1 MTWTTTLEVVDC
13 ASTGTKLAG
22 AKVELGLVEIGL
34 TNAAGRIDAVLDDF
48 NTLPIFKVSK
58 ADYVTDNFVLD
69 KSIYAGTTRTVCLT
83 NPTTIPDG
91 QDPDVPGESGGKEF
105 DSGGCFIVSAATGSA
120 QSEEVAAL
128 RALRD
133 RVAERS
139 AIAASLIDAIYDE
152 YRQFSPAVAERLDA
166 ATFARQSALM
176 AAVRPLLAWYR
187 LAGYLAL
194 DRDNER
200 ALKEV
205 QQALRDACPRWLSP
219 LSMAQR
225 IAALR
230 RREPVADNAPRTLRE
245 LAPHLHRAASLPL
258 VNWAMLEPLE
268 RCWVIAA
275 EQLDSVRE
283 VGRWLGDAPVE
294 RLCALPVGDAAAHG
308 QAIASLLAFSAGD
321 QERLVQRL
329 QARAAQAITPAP
341 LPRAQPGKSGCGCS

>member
-34 TNAAGRIDAVLDDF
+34 TNAAGRIDAVVDDF
-48 NTLPIFKVSK
+48 NTLPIFKISK
-58 ADYVTDNFVLD
+58 ANYVSDNFVLD

-91 QDPDVPGESGGKEF
+91 QNPDVPGQSGGQEF

-120 QSEEVAAL
+120 ESVEVVAL
-128 RALRD
+128 RALRG

-139 AIAASLIDAIYDE
+139 AIAASMIDAIYGQ
-152 YRQFSPAVAERLDA
+152 YLRFSPAVAARLDA
-166 ATFARQSALM
+166 DKFARQGALI
-176 AAVRPLLAWYR
+176 AAVRPLVAWYR
-187 LAGYLAL
+187 LAGFLAL
-194 DRDNER
+194 DRDNEP
-200 ALKEV
+200 ALKEA
-205 QQALRDACPRWLSP
+205 QRALREACPRWLSP
-219 LSMAQR
+219 RSMLLR

-230 RREPVADNAPRTLRE
+230 RQEPVADDAPYMLRE

-258 VNWAMLEPLE
+258 INWAVLEPLE
-268 RCWVIAA
+268 RCWAIAA
-275 EQLDSVRE
+275 EQLDPVRE

-294 RLCALPVGDAAAHG
+294 RLPSLPAGDAAVHV

-321 QERLVQRL
+321 QRRLVQRL
-329 QARAAQAITPAP
+329 QVGTA
-341 LPRAQPGKSGCGCS
+341 